1 MSTQLLPFVFANGS
15 LPASASGDAA
25 ADVVTFLSLPHPRH
39 GTAVRFARTA
49 HALLEIQ
56 AHAENAQVQPAS
68 WLIDNA
74 VVKDGIIYVVTP
86 IDPLFM
92 LLSALDAAAGG
103 SGASSSTAEST
114 GAFCD
119 ISDVITGSLA
129 SLLELPHCSAG
140 LAHMCDVKD
149 RFGTR
154 MVRFSAAKTLQWLRQ
169 KVERTARALQ
179 KLGQDATGAGS
190 ASTGEGVALAATSSS
205 FTIAAPRSSTPVLS
219 ASASAD
225 SSSPASALSLAQP
238 PSEFQ
243 LMTAIGLV
251 GDYIDARR
259 FDALCA
265 AFNFT
270 ADEVAHRR
278 RKGAASAAASSSSG
292 TGSPLA
298 FATSGGHSS
307 PFASPALAA
316 SVDLDPSAYHSAGGG
331 GSAADEAEKRK
342 AAEKA
347 QTLASK
353 KLAKVDTKGMKSLSS
368 FFGAKK

>member
-15 LPASASGDAA
+15 LAASASGDTV

-39 GTAVRFARTA
+39 GTAVRFARTG

-74 VVKDGIIYVVTP
+74 VVKDGIIYVATP
-86 IDPLFM
+86 IDPLYM

-119 ISDVITGSLA
+119 IADVITGSLA

-140 LAHMCDVKD
+140 LAHVCDVKD

-179 KLGQDATGAGS
+179 KLGDATGAGS

-219 ASASAD
+219 TAVSTD
-225 SSSPASALSLAQP
+225 SSSLASALSLERP

-265 AFNFT
+265 AFKFT
-270 ADEVAHRR
+270 ADEIAHRR
-278 RKGAASAAASSSSG
+278 RKGVASAAASSSSG

-298 FATSGGHSS
+298 FASSGGHSS